1 MQQAKRAGQSPTL
14 PPPSW
19 LPNAPAPSIAAPPPL
34 PALQLEQTFS
44 NSTTISTTSS
54 SSLKETNALT
64 ESVIEIDD
72 DDDDESHLWEGVD
85 ETLYDDVPDDAFN
98 ASSDPLSS
106 VASSILL
113 VQSQCWNL
121 YLPFPR
127 V

>member
-1 MQQAKRAGQSPTL
+1 M
-14 PPPSW
+14 
-19 LPNAPAPSIAAPPPL
+19 AAPPPL
-34 PALQLEQTFS
+34 PALQLEQTLS

-54 SSLKETNALT
+54 SSLRETNALT
-64 ESVIEIDD
+64 ESVVEID

-85 ETLYDDVPDDAFN
+85 GTLCDDVPDDAFN